1 MPDQQPVSMLTD
13 PLHSH
18 RRQGADTESEE
29 LDVQGESY
37 MNVVRRL
44 AGAQKGAARGAP
56 AYSRFVNRRVGRVLA
71 AAAYKMGLSPN
82 QVTGLS
88 ALHTFVGMALLVVL
102 PPSWW
107 LGIVVM
113 LLLVL
118 GYAWDSADGQ
128 VARLTG
134 QGSPAGEWLDHIV
147 DAIKVVTLP
156 LALLVALFRFE
167 LVDPVWLLV
176 PLINAVTSSVMFFA
190 MILTE
195 QLRRAHGVT
204 SVAGTGGR
212 MPWLRSVMALPT
224 DYGVLC
230 LTFVLYGA
238 TTLFLT
244 IYGLM
249 TLAAVLFLVLALP
262 KWFRDVRALGAVG
275 QGVIT

>member
-1 MPDQQPVSMLTD
+1 MQN
-13 PLHSH
+13 
-18 RRQGADTESEE
+18 
-29 LDVQGESY
+29 ESY
-37 MNVVRRL
+37 IDVVRRL
-44 AGAQKGAARGAP
+44 ASAQKGAARGAP
-56 AYSRFVNRRVGRVLA
+56 AYSRFVNRRMGRFLA

-82 QVTGLS
+82 QVTGVS
-88 ALHTFVGMALLVVL
+88 ALHTFAGIALLIVL

-107 LGIVVM
+107 LGIAVM
-113 LLLVL
+113 ILLVL

-156 LALLVALFRFE
+156 LALMVALFRFE
-167 LVDPVWLLV
+167 PVDSIWLLV

-190 MILTE
+190 MILTD

-204 SVAGTGGR
+204 STASTGGKV
-212 MPWLRSVMALPT
+212 PWLRSVMALPT

-230 LTFVLYGA
+230 LTFALYGA
-238 TTLFLT
+238 TTLFVG

-262 KWFRDVRALGAVG
+262 KWFRDVRTLAAAG
-275 QGVIT
+275 QG

>member
-1 MPDQQPVSMLTD
+1 MRHAEADSE
-13 PLHSH
+13 
-18 RRQGADTESEE
+18 GAGLLKD
-29 LDVQGESY
+29 SY
-37 MNVVRRL
+37 IDVVRRL
-44 AGAQKGAARGAP
+44 ASAQKGAARSAP
-56 AYSRFVNRRVGRVLA
+56 AYSRFVNRKIGRLLA
-71 AAAYKMGLSPN
+71 AAAYKAGLSPN
-82 QVTGLS
+82 QVTGVS
-88 ALHTFVGMALLVVL
+88 ALHTFMGIVLLILV

-107 LGIVVM
+107 LGVVVM

-118 GYAWDSADGQ
+118 GFAWDSADGQ

-134 QGSPAGEWLDHIV
+134 TGSPAGEWLDHIV

-167 LVDPVWLLV
+167 PVESIWLLV

-204 SVAGTGGR
+204 SQAATGGR

-230 LTFVLYGA
+230 LSFALYGA
-238 TTLFLT
+238 TTVFIG
-244 IYGLM
+244 IYALV
-249 TLAAVLFLVLALP
+249 TLATVFFLILALP
-262 KWFRDVRALGAVG
+262 KWFRDVRALAVSG
-275 QGVIT
+275 QR